1 MTLIINFK
9 TKVMSNI
16 YYKFHDWL
24 FPIDENRSDIVTI
37 PRYNYINSVHFQK
50 VVLDYLAWNGID
62 KKGNITSSKVYPTR
76 TQILENKTALAQ
88 CGFSTGKYI
97 EKLVVLVFLETKK
110 EIPDLNPELFAHFF
124 EDCYHNSKLTK
135 FTTLEAQ
142 NSNQTTKEYYDS
154 LKRFLIE
161 IQGFLE
167 TEDLRTRIG
176 CNHTE
181 TPNLG
186 NCFRCEEF
194 ITSFAKIGLN
204 CNEIGKFT
212 INYFINPHLKE
223 LIGESLGDT
232 LEKRFDELTSGEMKD
247 LIKIIPL
254 NRRYDKY
261 FKEIQSIPDYKV
273 SVTEQNSL

>member
-1 MTLIINFK
+1 MIENKF
-9 TKVMSNI
+9 
-16 YYKFHDWL
+16 YYKLHSWL
-24 FPIDENRSDIVTI
+24 FPIDENRSDTVTI
-37 PRYNYINSVHFQK
+37 PRYNFINSVPFQK

-62 KKGNITSSKVYPTR
+62 KKGNVTSNKVYPTR

-110 EIPDLNPELFAHFF
+110 EIPNLNSELFAHFF
-124 EDCYHNSKLTK
+124 EENYHNSKL
-135 FTTLEAQ
+135 FRFATLETQ
-142 NSNQTTKEYYDS
+142 KSNQTTKQYYDS
-154 LKRFLIE
+154 LKSFLIE

-167 TEDLRTRIG
+167 TEDLRTRIE

-194 ITSFAKIGLN
+194 ITPFCKIGLN

-223 LIGESLGDT
+223 LIGESLGEI
-232 LEKRFDELTSGEMKD
+232 LEKRFYESASSEMKGFV
-247 LIKIIPL
+247 KMIPL

-261 FKEIQSIPDYKV
+261 FKEIQTIPNFKV
-273 SVTEQNSL
+273 SITEQNSL

>member
-1 MTLIINFK
+1 MKENRL
-9 TKVMSNI
+9 
-16 YYKFHDWL
+16 YYKLHSWL

-37 PRYNYINSVHFQK
+37 PRYNFINSVPFQK

-62 KKGNITSSKVYPTR
+62 KKGNVTSSKVYPTR

-97 EKLVVLVFLETKK
+97 EKLAVFVFLETKK
-110 EIPDLNPELFAHFF
+110 EIPDLNPELFAYFF
-124 EDCYHNSKLTK
+124 EENYHNMKLTR
-135 FTTLEAQ
+135 FVTLEAQ
-142 NSNQTTKEYYDS
+142 KSNQTTKECYDS
-154 LKRFLIE
+154 LKRFLTG

-167 TEDLRTRIG
+167 VEDLRTRIE

-194 ITSFAKIGLN
+194 ITPFCKIGLN
-204 CNEIGKFT
+204 CNEIGQFT
-212 INYFINPHLKE
+212 INYFINPHPKV

-232 LEKRFDELTSGEMKD
+232 LEKRFDELTTGEMKNFV
-247 LIKIIPL
+247 KKVPL

-261 FKEIQSIPDYKV
+261 FKEIQTFPDYKV